1 MPMRILIDEC
11 LPRKL
16 KRELSEHIAFTV
28 QEKGWAGMKN
38 GELLSRAE
46 NEFDVWVTADQNIE
60 SQQNLERFEI
70 AVVVLISPRT
80 QLELLLPLMPQLQKV
95 LRNIQPRQ
103 IVYSEC

>member
-1 MPMRILIDEC
+1 MRILIDEC

-16 KRELSEHIAFTV
+16 KWELPEHTTFTV

-38 GELLSRAE
+38 GELLTRAE

-60 SQQNLERFEI
+60 SQQNLERFNI
-70 AVVVLISPRT
+70 AVVVLISPRN
-80 QLELLLPLMPQLQKV
+80 QLELLLPLMPQLHEV

-103 IVYSEC
+103 IVYIEC

>member
-1 MPMRILIDEC
+1 MRILIDEC

-16 KRELSEHIAFTV
+16 KREPSEHTTFTV

-46 NEFDVWVTADQNIE
+46 NEFEVWLTADQNIE
-60 SQQNLERFEI
+60 SQQNLERFDI
-70 AVVVLISPRT
+70 AVVVLIAPRNR
-80 QLELLLPLMPQLQKV
+80 LELLLPLMPQLHEV

-103 IVYSEC
+103 IVYIEC